1 MKKFIIGATAALI
14 ATVSL
19 ASTADAGWRW
29 KHRHG
34 WHHRHHWGV
43 VVVAPRYHD
52 YCFVKRV
59 KQRRLLKMVGR
70 IVTRM
75 ESREHRCETP

>member
-1 MKKFIIGATAALI
+1 MNAKQIVIGTLAALV

-19 ASTADAGWRW
+19 ASTAEAGWRY

-34 WHHRHHWGV
+34 WNHRHHWGV
-43 VVVAPRYHD
+43 VVVAPRYYGD

-59 KQRRLLKMVGR
+59 KRYDDWGNVYVKRVRVCG
-70 IVTRM
+70 
-75 ESREHRCETP
+75 